1 MTKQVFYQIFCT
13 LFALI
18 FYQTTNAQISI
29 GVRGGIL
36 LNNMEMDF
44 PEWNNGYD
52 PEGVT
57 GSQFAVP
64 VEIALGDMFALQP
77 EIMFGSH
84 GTNLAL
90 NQTQEEMGIK
100 YTSNFNITI
109 KINTLEV
116 PLLGKVKFGSNKL
129 KFNILAGPSIG
140 FGMNGEAK
148 YKYTYRAEN
157 TNSGEIEEESGRES
171 RDGKFVKDGFG
182 EDDVD
187 EDEFPLSKTYL
198 NLHFGGGV
206 AYDFGKASIFL
217 DARYILG
224 ISDNFPDYKDAD
236 SGEKLTGKSRRIGLS
251 LGVMFPLK

>member
-1 MTKQVFYQIFCT
+1 MTKQTFFQIFCT
-13 LFALI
+13 LLALNI
-18 FYQTTNAQISI
+18 YQTTNAQISI
-29 GVRGGIL
+29 GVRGGML
-36 LNNMEMDF
+36 MNNMDMDY
-44 PEWNNGYD
+44 PELNGAYD

-57 GSQFAVP
+57 DFQFAVP
-64 VEIALGDMFALQP
+64 VEIALGDRFAVQP

-90 NQTQEEMGIK
+90 NETQEEMGIK
-100 YTSNFNITI
+100 YTSNFDITI

-116 PLLGKVKFGSNKL
+116 PLLGKVKFGTSKL

-140 FGMNGEAK
+140 FGTNGEAK

-157 TNSGEIEEESGRES
+157 TSSGEVEEESGRAT
-171 RDGKFVKDGFG
+171 RDGKFVKNGFDG
-182 EDDVD
+182 DDID

-224 ISDNFPDYKDAD
+224 LSDNFPDYKDAD